1 MGLPSEIARSIDM
14 FYTYVLR
21 SKKDDKLY
29 CGYTKDLA
37 RRFEEHTKGEVE
49 STVYRRPLVLI
60 YYEAC
65 MYQADALKREK
76 YFKSYRGRQ
85 FLQKRLKSYFT
96 TCPATREA
104 SVAGGHPSIL

>member
-14 FYTYVLR
+14 FYTYVLK

-29 CGYTKDLA
+29 YGYTKDLA
-37 RRFEEHTKGEVE
+37 QRFEEHKKGKVE
-49 STVYRRPLVLI
+49 STAHRRPLVLI
-60 YYEAC
+60 YYESC
-65 MYQADALKREK
+65 MEQADALKREK

-96 TCPATREA
+96 
-104 SVAGGHPSIL
+104 GHPPVL